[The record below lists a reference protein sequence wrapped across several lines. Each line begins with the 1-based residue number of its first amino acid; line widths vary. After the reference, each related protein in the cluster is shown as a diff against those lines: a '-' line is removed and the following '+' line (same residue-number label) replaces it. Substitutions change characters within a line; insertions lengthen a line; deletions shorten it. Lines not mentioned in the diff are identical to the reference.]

1 MLLFGHYYN
10 LLPQLKNKF
19 EALVQ
24 KEDLHGF
31 FIRNIFQLNFQFSFP
46 KTLLLLCQ
54 FGYYKGKEFD
64 VLPSSL
70 PQRIT
75 SVCNQEHQQ
84 ALVSLKLKNPP
95 DGHSLLQVFSLDLIW
110 LKQILPLSF
119 IRLLVI
125 SGLWSQRGKDVMLIE
140 HLFCT
145 GDFSEHSAKIVS
157 WISQQQP
164 CKVNGNT
171 CFIEAHK
178 SYVIRPSS
186 QDGNWS
192 ASLPFLLHVPGQR
205 DHQLLAL
212 LHLLQA
218 IYGASLLE
226 ALGGKTSK
234 CVLKDFVALEKEG
247 V

>member
-1 MLLFGHYYN
+1 MPVLWWT
-10 LLPQLKNKF
+10 
-19 EALVQ
+19 ETSA
-24 KEDLHGF
+24 
-31 FIRNIFQLNFQFSFP
+31 P
-46 KTLLLLCQ
+46 K
-54 FGYYKGKEFD
+54 
-64 VLPSSL
+64 
-70 PQRIT
+70 
-75 SVCNQEHQQ
+75 
-84 ALVSLKLKNPP
+84 

-119 IRLLVI
+119 ISGRLLVI
-125 SGLWSQRGKDVMLIE
+125 SGLWSQRGKDLMLIE

-171 CFIEAHK
+171 CFTEGHK

-212 LHLLQA
+212 LHLLQLFMEHLCSKLWEA
-218 IYGASLLE
+218 RPPNLSWKILLP
-226 ALGGKTSK
+226 
-234 CVLKDFVALEKEG
+234 
-247 V
+247 